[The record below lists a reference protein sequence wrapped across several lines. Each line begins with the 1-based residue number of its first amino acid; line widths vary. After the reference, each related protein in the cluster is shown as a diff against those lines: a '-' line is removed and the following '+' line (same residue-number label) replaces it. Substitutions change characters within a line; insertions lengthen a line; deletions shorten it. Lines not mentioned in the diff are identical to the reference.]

1 MLIPTARQEDLHEMS
16 ALCCPRM
23 RSIATTGGHFDPE
36 QAETAK
42 GGGILADP
50 AAKRPL
56 PSVA

>member
-1 MLIPTARQEDLHEMS
+1 
-16 ALCCPRM
+16 M